1 MEKGKNV
8 YQKESLLQLGLFL
21 NYGLKFNSWPGYK
34 CGISENE
41 FNYFK
46 ASIKKASQENLW
58 FTEEMIN
65 NSLENWSNN
74 LTEDNID
81 VWLSKYKTPSNVN
94 KNVLIICAGNLP
106 LVGLHDVLC
115 CVVLGLNVQVKL
127 SKKDDVLLPLI
138 INLLSLFDENI
149 KKQVV
154 VLRGKPKN
162 FDAVIATGS
171 DNSNRYFDYYFGEHP
186 HIFRKNRTSVAV
198 IHDDISDDQLLNL
211 SHDILQYYGL
221 GCRSV
226 TKLYLPE
233 NFDIDKLYK
242 NFFYYKDL
250 VNHNKYMNNYDYNRS
265 IFLLE
270 KKLFFDNG
278 FLILKED
285 KNLFSPI
292 SVVNFEYYYNLED
305 LETELNVLS
314 NQIQCRVGVGGLLYG
329 NAQKPNLWDYADGV
343 DTMDF
348 LTNF

>member
-8 YQKESLLQLGLFL
+8 YQKESLLQLGRFL

-46 ASIKKASQENLW
+46 ASIKKASQKNLW

-74 LTEDNID
+74 LNEDNID
-81 VWLSKYKTPSNVN
+81 VWLSKYKIPTNIN
-94 KNVLIICAGNLP
+94 KNVLVICAGNLP

-115 CVVLGLNVQVKL
+115 CIVLGLNVQVKL

-138 INLLSLFDENI
+138 IKLLSLFDENI

-154 VLRGKPKN
+154 VLKEKPKD
-162 FDAVIATGS
+162 FDLVIATGS
-171 DNSNRYFDYYFGEHP
+171 DNSNRYFDYYFGEYP

-198 IHDDISDDQLLNL
+198 IDDHVTDNQLLNL

-226 TKLYLPE
+226 TKLYLPKK
-233 NFDIDKLYK
+233 FDIDKLFK
-242 NFFYYKDL
+242 NFFHYKDL
-250 VNHNKYMNNYDYNRS
+250 INHNKYMNNYDYNRS

-285 KNLFSPI
+285 KSLFSPI
-292 SVVNFEYYYNLED
+292 SVVNFEYYSSM
-305 LETELNVLS
+305 ETLDKELNNLS
-314 NQIQCRVGVGGLLYG
+314 NEIQCRVGEGGISFG
-329 NAQKPNLWDYADGV
+329 NAQKPKLWDYADGV
-343 DTMDF
+343 DTIDF
-348 LTNF
+348 LTKI